1 MDKTD
6 TAAPTG
12 NPGAKSKR
20 LALKITVQDKTRAIE
35 FTDNELPD
43 PIKPEAKKA
52 EKEVKPVFDSKVLPP
67 PPKLIGSTSTKPLK
81 WRSGGSLPTFGS
93 PNPEL

>member
-1 MDKTD
+1 MDKTE
-6 TAAPTG
+6 TATPPG

-35 FTDNELPD
+35 FTDKELPD
-43 PIKPEAKKA
+43 PIKPEAKKEA

-67 PPKLIGSTSTKPLK
+67 PPKLIGSTSTKPRTFLK
-81 WRSGGSLPTFGS
+81 KVT
-93 PNPEL
+93 